1 MKEHHVPM
9 LLRQA
14 DENIFHVMM
23 RIRGFVFLT
32 FMTLS
37 GCLSHLTNYF
47 PDTCLHTQLDA
58 TLIDAM
64 DVTMTDYYQYCMV
77 ALIWFISIPV
87 LFFLVMSFFRDATRY
102 AMIPCM
108 VTSVVFGLFALCLS
122 MLSIFNMFLNGH
134 GTLVKTAHGVNVLVY
149 LYLQLFNGIYRYKYA
164 KRDLLR
170 TEEEEIDV

>member
-1 MKEHHVPM
+1 
-9 LLRQA
+9 
-14 DENIFHVMM
+14 M
-23 RIRGFVFLT
+23 RIRSWVFLA

-47 PDTCLHTQLDA
+47 PDTCLHT
-58 TLIDAM
+58 TNEPRIVDAM

-87 LFFLVMSFFRDATRY
+87 LFFLLMAFFRDATRY

-108 VTSVVFGLFALCLS
+108 VTSIVFGLFALCLS
-122 MLSIFNMFLNGH
+122 LISIVNMFLNGH
-134 GTLVKTAHGVNVLVY
+134 STLVKTAHGVNVLVY
-149 LYLQLFNGIYRYKYA
+149 FYTIFFTKIYRCKYA